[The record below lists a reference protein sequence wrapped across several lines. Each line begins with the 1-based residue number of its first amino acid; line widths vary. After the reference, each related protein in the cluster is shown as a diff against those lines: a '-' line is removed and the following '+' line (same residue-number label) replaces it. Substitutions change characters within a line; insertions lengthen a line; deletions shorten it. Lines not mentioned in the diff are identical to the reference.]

1 MTSRDEEPFQPLFR
15 MCKPEDIWQIS
26 KTVGR
31 GAFGYVHLAS
41 RVEPP
46 HEEVAIK
53 VIDCDVD
60 TDNELESIRRE
71 VRILR
76 DCNHRNVVTFYAS
89 YRSLDMSM
97 WIVME
102 YCGGG
107 SVSDLLK
114 YKALGE
120 DECAF
125 VLRET
130 LQGLHHLHEECK
142 KHIIHRD
149 MKSANLLLTAEG
161 DVKVADFGVSK
172 ILDIAIADRKT
183 SSFVGT
189 PHWMAPEVIMG
200 KKYDARCDIW
210 SVGIVGIEM
219 AEQHPPKFNVN
230 MHGVLAAIPKLPAP
244 RLSHSDEHSEEFCSF
259 LSAVLTKSPQERPS
273 ALEALNHAL
282 FSGTKTSGNAGD
294 ARQVPYK
301 TVKSTSTMV
310 ESVANTSRM
319 ARGREKLKEFI
330 SFVALEKA
338 AGRKPPRPRRR
349 AVRQGGFSKGGSHKI
364 SRNGSQWTRT
374 RSRGTGVSKSSLAFA
389 SDTVTDENDAI
400 LGQWGTTVANSKSG
414 SVVSSNSRIFR
425 GTLESSTGFNSTLG
439 KSRLSNSQDQR
450 IRKGA
455 ASSQKKNCG
464 SKLVGDEAQAYY
476 PPLKHSLRPQDST
489 PIHKQAS
496 LAKVDELDGD
506 DEENEM
512 YDEDTGE
519 NAEEISDKS
528 NDLNEGN
535 SNWGSGDDGD
545 RVHNRQDSSKLE
557 HQIGL
562 RTPHEMSDSDTDT
575 ESSSKDMN
583 FDPGPLKGEPLSPT
597 AKLESETPPPVP
609 WGHVPSPSDL
619 LFLDKDRRKPI
630 EREVNKDRTILQKY
644 SGEEN
649 CEGGNCESDGMR
661 SSTAEIKSDFDVSEH
676 AILPLEF
683 SMEEDI
689 SVGSADEVMPK
700 RLTVLSGAASPPR
713 SPMMAREV
721 LRKSSKFNMQ
731 EKELKTDTLINRALT
746 RSNVN
751 DMDRDS
757 RCGTMN
763 SNEDGVSHR
772 DHSKIDYA
780 EASDNAKFIID
791 FYQSCSLEKHTMGN
805 LLKIQL
811 WKPEEHYC

>member
-120 DECAF
+120 DESAF

-149 MKSANLLLTAEG
+149 MKSANLLLTSKG

-244 RLSHSDEHSEEFCSF
+244 RLSRPDEHSEEFCSF
-259 LSAVLTKSPQERPS
+259 LSALLTKNPQERPS

-282 FSGTKTSGNAGD
+282 FSGAEAVS
-294 ARQVPYK
+294 
-301 TVKSTSTMV
+301 
-310 ESVANTSRM
+310 NTSNKCQTSSKGDNLSRM
-319 ARGREKLKEFI
+319 ERGQKNLKEFI
-330 SFVALEKA
+330 SFVASEKA
-338 AGRKPPRPRRR
+338 AGRKPPRSRRR
-349 AVRQGGFSKGGSHKI
+349 AVRQGGFSKCGGSHRI
-364 SRNGSQWTRT
+364 SKTGSQWTKT
-374 RSRGTGVSKSSLAFA
+374 RSHRTGVSKSSLVVA

-414 SVVSSNSRIFR
+414 SVLSGNSRIFR

-439 KSRLSNSQDQR
+439 KSRLSKSHEQIISKGSVSSKNRSHGRKVVRDQ
-450 IRKGA
+450 
-455 ASSQKKNCG
+455 
-464 SKLVGDEAQAYY
+464 AQVYY
-476 PPLKHSLRPQDST
+476 PPLKHSLKPQDSKS
-489 PIHKQAS
+489 IHKQAP

-506 DEENEM
+506 DEEN
-512 YDEDTGE
+512 DVDVEDTEENTGE
-519 NAEEISDKS
+519 ALDRADRLKEGGSSWNGVDNDNRENDREDDS
-528 NDLNEGN
+528 NIA
-535 SNWGSGDDGD
+535 
-545 RVHNRQDSSKLE
+545 SKF
-557 HQIGL
+557 
-562 RTPHEMSDSDTDT
+562 
-575 ESSSKDMN
+575 SSKDMK
-583 FDPGPLKGEPLSPT
+583 FEQSPRKGKAFSPT
-597 AKLESETPPPVP
+597 TKFESESAPPVP
-609 WGHVPSPSDL
+609 WGYVPSPSDL
-619 LFLDKDRRKPI
+619 IFLDK
-630 EREVNKDRTILQKY
+630 ERHGSTEAQQKSDSTIVQKNF
-644 SGEEN
+644 GEED
-649 CEGGNCESDGMR
+649 CEKVNRDGNDVGFSE
-661 SSTAEIKSDFDVSEH
+661 AETTSDVSEQC
-676 AILPLEF
+676 ILPMEF
-683 SMEEDI
+683 SIEEEN
-689 SVGSADEVMPK
+689 SVGCAEEVMPR
-700 RLTVLSGAASPPR
+700 RLTVLSGAASPPQ
-713 SPMMAREV
+713 SPMVAREIFQKRSE
-721 LRKSSKFNMQ
+721 LNMQ
-731 EKELKTDTLINRALT
+731 EKELKTDSLMSEALT
-746 RSNVN
+746 KSKANYV
-751 DMDRDS
+751 DRDS
-757 RCGTMN
+757 CCDSVD
-763 SNEDGVSHR
+763 SNEDEASHQY
-772 DHSKIDYA
+772 HTKTDYA
-780 EASDNAKFIID
+780 TASDNAKLMID
-791 FYQSCSLEKHTMGN
+791 LYQSGSLEQDSIGI
-805 LLKIQL
+805 LLNMQL
-811 WKPEEHYC
+811 WKPEECYC